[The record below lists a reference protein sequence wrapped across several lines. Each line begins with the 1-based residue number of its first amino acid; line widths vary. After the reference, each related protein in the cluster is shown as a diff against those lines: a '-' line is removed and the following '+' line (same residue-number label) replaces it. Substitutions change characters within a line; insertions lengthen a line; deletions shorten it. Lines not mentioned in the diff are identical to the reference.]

1 MADDYNNPFLSDIEQ
16 IEDSITE
23 IADSIPEDRVE
34 SVTKTTEAHDELVSL
49 DQVATKLLK
58 DHFILTAL
66 ELHTELVESGRELP
80 RLRDYFSNP
89 GNFERQE
96 KDSSPQ
102 LHRTSSEQTFDSLD
116 FARYSDDGAGQT
128 DERVAVLEFELRKAK
143 ETIKSLRANLTEAA
157 ESEAASPAHSDSK
170 RPMSP
175 TDDVVKPH
183 EKRAVNFLVNEYL
196 LLNNYKLTSI
206 TFSDEVDDQDFEDWD
221 DVGLNIPKPPDIL
234 HLYRDFGSHAVPI
247 KDTAEVGC
255 GDDTIEI
262 EQAEET
268 EADQGTQD
276 EERIKLEMQL
286 NELNNVITQLQQD
299 NEELKTQVH
308 NLQRDLAVQRTMKT
322 STPMVSP
329 ITTPRKAQVGNTAT
343 ERPGVQP
350 ERKPPIG
357 QDAVTD
363 NGNDSNLT
371 NQQADDSIQEEA
383 KSQVTQ
389 NINSM
394 DVTVGSEAPETVTFD
409 VTDSGQDGVTEEI
422 TEESK
427 HSCEPCRN
435 NMSSAFKKALLD
447 SPYSQ
452 SLDNRLTVEVSKIA
466 ESNENVVLMLAR
478 SLPHIVPN
486 VLLAKREELIPLIL
500 CTVSLHPDPKERD
513 NLLNILFNLIKKP
526 DEEQRHMI
534 LTGCVA
540 FAQHVGPTRV
550 ETELLPQ
557 CWEQISHK
565 YAERR
570 LLVAESC
577 GVLAPYL
584 PREIRSSLVLSML
597 QQMLFDEKT
606 DMVREAVVKSLGII
620 TAYIDD
626 TDKYTQ
632 GCELLLTAL
641 RDSSDMVVNA
651 AQTVYLPSFAM
662 WAYELDKLESDLCAL
677 FVKKIEQCVKDTSA
691 VASATVDESRI
702 NLLVGALQ
710 CLVPFLYTSVLLSAP
725 FIDKVDRSAA
735 DITPLEITRFP
746 KPSSPLLDMSTII
759 GDKRLLAAVVPAFE
773 EHLDNGEYQ
782 TWDKF
787 NWVVNEFIPRLL
799 EVLDSSD
806 VCHPKSIHIFS
817 KFFFNLCRTF
827 GRTFTETKVKPK
839 FQAVL
844 NVPEDQIDTLVIS
857 GQTSLTKATVPV
869 YATGVLTCYNREE
882 DRKQLSTFLQDV
894 ITTLSLCHTP
904 LDSVK
909 AAFTELHTNP
919 IYHELLMTVLWNGV
933 VHTSALVRA
942 ASARMF
948 ELLVKGVN
956 ETLVSTRVVP
966 ALITLSGDPEISV
979 RIATI
984 PAFGTIL
991 ENTTQKEML
1000 DRVYVQFQSFL
1011 DDPQYKDQHS
1021 LTVELIKTF
1030 GRVGPNSEPK
1040 FRDDFVLPR
1049 LTAIAHANN
1058 NTTND
1063 TKKSDIAL
1071 QLFEAYSALSCCF
1084 ISDDLIRE
1092 CLLPGLRCLRQD
1104 LEQVAPEH
1112 EEVVNSMIKDYE
1124 TKIDGRPANME
1135 RSSSVSSVGSHGS
1148 AQPEDAKSKFFNKLG
1163 ALKDKSSASR
1173 TKVATMFA
1181 RKK

>member
-1 MADDYNNPFLSDIEQ
+1 MEDDYNNPFLSDIQ
-16 IEDSITE
+16 PIEDSIIENSE
-23 IADSIPEDRVE
+23 IIAEDVE
-34 SVTKTTEAHDELVSL
+34 EPIAKTTVVNDEHVSL
-49 DQVATKLLK
+49 DQVAAKLLK
-58 DHFILTAL
+58 DHFVLTAL

-102 LHRTSSEQTFDSLD
+102 LYRTSSEQTFDSLD

-157 ESEAASPAHSDSK
+157 ESESTSPAHSDSK

-183 EKRAVNFLVNEYL
+183 EKRALNFLVNEYL
-196 LLNNYKLTSI
+196 LMHNYKLTSI

-221 DVGLNIPKPPDIL
+221 DVGLNLPKPPDL
-234 HLYRDFGSHAVPI
+234 PHLYRDYGGHVLPI
-247 KDTAEVGC
+247 KETADVGC
-255 GDDTIEI
+255 GEDVIEM
-262 EQAEET
+262 EQPEET
-268 EADQGTQD
+268 EADQGVHD
-276 EERIKLEMQL
+276 EERIKLEMEL
-286 NELNNVITQLQQD
+286 NELNNKISQLSQE
-299 NEELKTQVH
+299 NEELKVQVQ
-308 NLQRDLAVQRTMKT
+308 NLERDISVQKAIKT
-322 STPMVSP
+322 STPVVSP
-329 ITTPRKAQVGNTAT
+329 ITTPRKQHT
-343 ERPGVQP
+343 EHLQRGGLQP
-350 ERKPPIG
+350 ERRPPIG
-357 QDAVTD
+357 QDAT
-363 NGNDSNLT
+363 DSNVSINVT
-371 NQQADDSIQEEA
+371 NQDSVTNGPEGEE
-383 KSQVTQ
+383 SYTTQ
-389 NINSM
+389 NIDSM
-394 DVTVGSEAPETVTFD
+394 EATVGSTVPNMVTME
-409 VTDSGQDGVTEEI
+409 VTDGMSDSAMEREEE
-422 TEESK
+422 TT
-427 HSCEPCRN
+427 HSWEPCRK
-435 NMSSAFKKALLD
+435 NMPMQFQTALLG

-466 ESNENVVLMLAR
+466 QSNENVVLMLAR
-478 SLPHIVPN
+478 CLPHIVPN
-486 VLLAKREELIPLIL
+486 VLLAKREELIPVIL

-550 ETELLPQ
+550 EAELLPQ

-565 YAERR
+565 YSERR

-577 GVLAPYL
+577 GVLTPYL
-584 PREIRSSLVLSML
+584 PNEIRSSLVLSML

-606 DMVREAVVKSLGII
+606 DTVREAVVKSLGII

-626 TDKYTQ
+626 TDKYSQ

-641 RDSSDMVVNA
+641 NDSNEMVVSA
-651 AQTVYLPSFAM
+651 AQSVYLPSFAM
-662 WAYELDKLESDLCAL
+662 WAYELGKLESHLCAL
-677 FVKKIEQCVKDTSA
+677 FVKKIEHCVKDTSA
-691 VASATVDESRI
+691 VAGATIDESRI

-725 FIDKVDRSAA
+725 FTDQVERAAA
-735 DITPLEITRFP
+735 DIAPLEITRFP
-746 KPSSPLLDMSTII
+746 KPLSPLLDIGTIV
-759 GDKRLLAAVVPAFE
+759 GDKRLLAAAVPAFE
-773 EHLDNGEYQ
+773 DHLSTPEYQ

-787 NWVVNEFIPRLL
+787 NWVVNEFMPRLL

-806 VCHPKSIHIFS
+806 VYHAKSIHVFS

-869 YATGVLTCYNREE
+869 YTTGVLTCYNREE

-909 AAFTELHTNP
+909 AAFVELHANP

-948 ELLVKGVN
+948 ELLVRGVN

-1011 DDPQYKDQHS
+1011 DDPQYKDQHT

-1030 GRVGPNSEPK
+1030 GRVGPNAEPK
-1040 FRDDFVLPR
+1040 FRDDFILPR

-1058 NTTND
+1058 NTSNE

-1092 CLLPGLRCLRQD
+1092 CFLPGLRCLKQD

-1112 EEVVNSMIKDYE
+1112 EVHEVVSSMIKEYE
-1124 TKIDGRPANME
+1124 TKIEGRPANME
-1135 RSSSVSSVGSHGS
+1135 RSSSVSSVGSTSTSIG
-1148 AQPEDAKSKFFNKLG
+1148 EDARSKFFTKLG
-1163 ALKDKSSASR
+1163 ALKDKSSASK